1 MVQTLRTPHNI
12 LDQVSTD
19 ESGMT
24 DEFFLQSLWQYSLY
38 RPEALRST
46 CGECITVVHPGKRNQ
61 FSGPDFEEARIR
73 VADTLLVGSVELHIR
88 SSDWMAHGHH
98 RDPAYDRIILHVVW
112 EDDAPKM
119 LPQSVPV
126 LELSA
131 HVPASVLH
139 RYRYLH
145 ESLSAIPCEQHLSK
159 VNPLTKKAWLTRLLA
174 ERWEQRFRHWESILQ
189 QHQGDWRVL
198 LYWRLA
204 ENFGFKT
211 NAAPFLALAQS
222 IPMQLLGR
230 HHDQLFQLEAL
241 LFGQAGFLQKE
252 FTEEYP
258 FRLRQEYQ
266 FLRRKYRLDP
276 APVHLWKFMRLRP
289 ANFPTLR
296 IAQFAMLIH
305 RSFHLFQHIVA
316 ESQLSELTELFEGVQ
331 ASEYWQYH
339 FRFEDHAQKKP
350 ARRALGADAVRN
362 IIVNT
367 VAPLRFMFGAQ
378 TGIDVYPEQS
388 LALLE
393 GLEPER
399 NALITEWER
408 RGWTPVNA
416 AESQGLLE
424 LFQNY
429 CNRKRCL
436 NCAIGHTLLRS
447 GPNQL

>member
-1 MVQTLRTPHNI
+1 MCQHIGCRSIFRN
-12 LDQVSTD
+12 QASTD
-19 ESGMT
+19 ESEMT

-46 CGECITVVHPGKRNQ
+46 KGECITVVHPGRRNQ

-73 VADTLLVGSVELHIR
+73 VANTLLIGNVELHIR
-88 SSDWMAHGHH
+88 SSDWFAHGHH

-112 EDDAPKM
+112 EDDAPDM

-131 HVPASVLH
+131 HVSASVLH

-159 VNPLTKKAWLTRLLA
+159 VNPLTKKSWLTRLLA
-174 ERWEQRFRHWESILQ
+174 ERWEQRFRNWESILQ

-230 HHDQLFQLEAL
+230 HHNQLFQLEAL

-266 FLRRKYRLDP
+266 FLRKKYRLDP

-316 ESQLSELTELFEGVQ
+316 ESQLAELTELFEGVH
-331 ASEYWQYH
+331 ASDYWQYH
-339 FRFEDHAQKKP
+339 FRFEDQAQKRS

-367 VAPLRFMFGAQ
+367 VAPLRFMYGAQ

-393 GLEPER
+393 GMEPER
-399 NALITEWER
+399 NAFISEWER
-408 RGWTPVNA
+408 RGWTPQNA

-424 LFQNY
+424 LLQNY

-436 NCAIGHTLLRS
+436 NCAIGHHLLRS
-447 GPNQL
+447 GPN